1 MDYAESKLNQSKL
14 NDAKLHADIGRQVV
28 QTFEGVHSAF
38 DQLQLTKTSMD
49 LAEQSLTLSLGRK
62 EFGVATILE
71 VIQAQKD
78 LVQARAAYVK
88 AMTAFAEGQYA
99 LAQAVGRIS
108 E

>member
-1 MDYAESKLNQSKL
+1 
-14 NDAKLHADIGRQVV
+14 
-28 QTFEGVHSAF
+28 
-38 DQLQLTKTSMD
+38 MD
-49 LAEQSLTLSLGRK
+49 LAEQSLALSQGRK

-78 LVQARAAYVK
+78 LVQARAAYVR
-88 AMTAFAEGQYA
+88 AVTAYAEGQYA